1 MKKTKRNGIL
11 AAIHIKKAA
20 MNFPDDLYRGIIFD
34 NFKKNSAKELGDAQ
48 LCDLLNILE
57 YIQTGKPFQPAHMIN
72 RSQMSYLNDLCYRN
86 NINVPTAYISKII
99 HREILDIMELTKIE
113 AGKVIRKLQSM
124 SRAKNK
130 KKKTD

>member
-1 MKKTKRNGIL
+1 
-11 AAIHIKKAA
+11 